1 MCHSNKLL
9 SILGIPAALDIDH
22 CLGISQLLDII
33 DQLFRP
39 IEIFVLVFLVYNICS
54 GYGYV
59 RALVYYFI

>member
-1 MCHSNKLL
+1 VCHSNKLL

-39 IEIFVLVFLVYNICS
+39 IEIFVLVFLV
-54 GYGYV
+54 
-59 RALVYYFI
+59 